1 MAGGAPRISSNNLP
15 SIMKGY
21 IMLPMDVEKEAYIDT
36 VFRTN
41 IVAVMMEGG
50 LFRNDVRITN
60 EAINNIWFPEEPG
73 EKGCQVIIASGDFL
87 NQPTIIGTFIGNDE
101 VPAWSEDVV
110 RIKKQVKD
118 VTMSMTI
125 DPRNQEW
132 NMNLTSFEKPVK
144 FNVILGGN
152 EENKI
157 RLQSSGEAEV
167 VASKKVKIT
176 GYKEVIAEVV
186 NVVEDVKEKD
196 KEIRRLTMNME
207 GMNFVWKTQDKT
219 TTIKTDPNTVDV
231 NFHDGK
237 SHITMDESG
246 VVLGYDNDT
255 EMIQLTQNLIKLMT
269 GQRVNINNAK
279 EPLTLANTLIQL
291 LNNVENQIMMLKNA
305 WQTALAGSAAM
316 DGGKAGFGAGVSA
329 VASVNLLQFDGIK
342 STVTFSD

>member
-1 MAGGAPRISSNNLP
+1 MAGGAPRVSSNNLP

-21 IMLPMDVEKEAYIDT
+21 IMLPMDVEKESYIDT

-144 FNVILGGN
+144 FNVTLGGN

-176 GYKEVIAEVV
+176 GYKEVITEVV
-186 NVVEDVKEKD
+186 NVIEDVKEKD

-207 GMNFVWKTQDKT
+207 GMNFVWKMQDKT

-269 GQRVNINNAK
+269 GQKVNINNAK

-291 LNNVENQIMMLKNA
+291 LNNVENQIMTLKNA

-316 DGGKAGFGAGVSA
+316 DGGKAGFGAGVGA
-329 VASVNLLQFDGIK
+329 VAAVNPLQFDGIK

>member
-1 MAGGAPRISSNNLP
+1 MAGGVPRISSNNLP

-144 FNVILGGN
+144 FNVTLGGN

-186 NVVEDVKEKD
+186 NVIEDVKEKD

-316 DGGKAGFGAGVSA
+316 DGGKAGFGAGVGA
-329 VASVNLLQFDGIK
+329 VASVNPLQFDGIK

>member
-101 VPAWSEDVV
+101 VPAWSEDIV

-144 FNVILGGN
+144 FNVTLGGN

-157 RLQSSGEAEV
+157 RLQSSGEVEV

-186 NVVEDVKEKD
+186 NVIEDVKEKD

-246 VVLGYDNDT
+246 VVLGYDNDA

-291 LNNVENQIMMLKNA
+291 LNNVENQIMTLKNA

-316 DGGKAGFGAGVSA
+316 DGGKAGFGAGVGA
-329 VASVNLLQFDGIK
+329 VAAVNPLQFDGIK

>member
-144 FNVILGGN
+144 FNVTLGGN

-246 VVLGYDNDT
+246 VVLGYDNDA

-316 DGGKAGFGAGVSA
+316 DGGKAGFGAGVGA
-329 VASVNLLQFDGIK
+329 VASVNPLQFDGIK

>member
-186 NVVEDVKEKD
+186 NVIEDVKEKD

-246 VVLGYDNDT
+246 VVLGYDNDA

-316 DGGKAGFGAGVSA
+316 DGGKAGFGAGVGA
-329 VASVNLLQFDGIK
+329 VASINLLQFDGIK

>member
-60 EAINNIWFPEEPG
+60 EAMNNIWFPEEPG

-144 FNVILGGN
+144 FNVTLGGN

-157 RLQSSGEAEV
+157 RLQSSGEAEI
-167 VASKKVKIT
+167 VASKKAKIT

-186 NVVEDVKEKD
+186 NVIEDVKEKD

-246 VVLGYDNDT
+246 VVLGYDNDA
-255 EMIQLTQNLIKLMT
+255 EMIQLTQNLIKLIT
-269 GQRVNINNAK
+269 GQKVNINNAK

-305 WQTALAGSAAM
+305 WQTALASSAAM
-316 DGGKAGFGAGVSA
+316 DGGKAGFGAGVGA
-329 VASVNLLQFDGIK
+329 VASVNPLQFDGIK

>member
-186 NVVEDVKEKD
+186 NVIEDVKEKD

-219 TTIKTDPNTVDV
+219 TTIKTDPNTVDI

-237 SHITMDESG
+237 SHITIDESG
-246 VVLGYDNDT
+246 VVLGYDNDA
-255 EMIQLTQNLIKLMT
+255 EMIQLTQNLIKLVT
-269 GQRVNINNAK
+269 GQKVNINNAK

-291 LNNVENQIMMLKNA
+291 LNNVENQIMTLKNA
-305 WQTALAGSAAM
+305 WNTALAGSAAM

-329 VASVNLLQFDGIK
+329 VATVNPLQFDGIK

>member
-144 FNVILGGN
+144 FNVTLGGN

-186 NVVEDVKEKD
+186 NVIEDVKEKD

-237 SHITMDESG
+237 SHMTMDESG
-246 VVLGYDNDT
+246 VVLGYDNDA

-316 DGGKAGFGAGVSA
+316 DGGKAGFGAGVGA
-329 VASVNLLQFDGIK
+329 VASVNPLQFDGIK
-342 STVTFSD
+342 STVAFSD

>member
-101 VPAWSEDVV
+101 VPAWSEDIV

-144 FNVILGGN
+144 FNVTLGGN

-176 GYKEVIAEVV
+176 GYKEVITEVV
-186 NVVEDVKEKD
+186 NVIEDVKEKD

-207 GMNFVWKTQDKT
+207 GVNFVWKTQDKT

-237 SHITMDESG
+237 SHITIDDSG
-246 VVLGYDNDT
+246 IVLGYDNDT

-269 GQRVNINNAK
+269 GQKVNINNAK

-291 LNNVENQIMMLKNA
+291 LNNVENQIMTLKNA

-316 DGGKAGFGAGVSA
+316 DGGKAGFGAGVGA
-329 VASVNLLQFDGIK
+329 VAAVNPLQFDGIK

>member
-101 VPAWSEDVV
+101 VPAWSEDIV

-144 FNVILGGN
+144 FNVTLGGN

-157 RLQSSGEAEV
+157 RLQSSGEVEV

-176 GYKEVIAEVV
+176 GYKEVITEVV
-186 NVVEDVKEKD
+186 NVIEDVKEKD

-246 VVLGYDNDT
+246 VVLGYDNDA

-291 LNNVENQIMMLKNA
+291 LNNVENQIMTLKNA

-329 VASVNLLQFDGIK
+329 VAAVNPLQFDGIK

>member
-73 EKGCQVIIASGDFL
+73 EKGCQVIIASSDFL

-186 NVVEDVKEKD
+186 NVIEDVKEKD

-219 TTIKTDPNTVDV
+219 TTIKTDPNTVDI

-237 SHITMDESG
+237 SHITIDESG
-246 VVLGYDNDT
+246 VVLGYDNDA
-255 EMIQLTQNLIKLMT
+255 EMIQLTQNLIKLVT
-269 GQRVNINNAK
+269 GQKVNINNAK

-291 LNNVENQIMMLKNA
+291 LNNVENQIMTLKNA
-305 WQTALAGSAAM
+305 WNTALAGSAAM

-329 VASVNLLQFDGIK
+329 VATVNPLQFDGIK

>member
-101 VPAWSEDVV
+101 VPAWSEDIV

-144 FNVILGGN
+144 FNVTLGGN

-157 RLQSSGEAEV
+157 RLQSSGEVEV

-186 NVVEDVKEKD
+186 NVIEDVKEKD

-207 GMNFVWKTQDKT
+207 GVNFVWKTQDKT

-269 GQRVNINNAK
+269 GQKVNINNAK

-291 LNNVENQIMMLKNA
+291 LNNVENQIMTLKNA

-316 DGGKAGFGAGVSA
+316 DGGKAGFGAGVGA
-329 VASVNLLQFDGIK
+329 VAAVNPLQFDGIK

>member
-101 VPAWSEDVV
+101 VPAWSEDIV

-144 FNVILGGN
+144 FNVTLGGN

-157 RLQSSGEAEV
+157 RLQSSGEVEV

-186 NVVEDVKEKD
+186 NVIEDVKEKD

-269 GQRVNINNAK
+269 GQKVNINNAK

-291 LNNVENQIMMLKNA
+291 LNNVENQIMTLKNA

-316 DGGKAGFGAGVSA
+316 DGGKAGFGAGVGA
-329 VASVNLLQFDGIK
+329 VAAVNPLQFDGIK